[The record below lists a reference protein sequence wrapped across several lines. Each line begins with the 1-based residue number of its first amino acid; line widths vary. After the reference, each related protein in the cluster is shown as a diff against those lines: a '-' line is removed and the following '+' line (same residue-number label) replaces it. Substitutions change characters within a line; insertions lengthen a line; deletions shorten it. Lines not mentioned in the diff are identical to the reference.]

1 MRQIILTFWLAF
13 FGTLS
18 YASPLRVAFVYVS
31 PAGDAGWS
39 YSHELARQHVI
50 ESFGDTVETKIIE
63 SVPEGRPARNVIE
76 DLAKNN
82 DMVFTT
88 SWGYMISTERIAEQY
103 PNVKFEHAT
112 GLRRGSNLST
122 YATRAYQARYLSGMI
137 AAEKSKTERLGYVAA
152 YAIPEVIRGLNAFT
166 LGAKS
171 IKPNIQVEV
180 QWTNAWYAPSK
191 SRKLTLE
198 LIDNGADVIAHHVD
212 TPTPVQVA
220 QERGVY
226 AIGYHTD
233 MSEFG
238 PDSHLV
244 SVVHDWG
251 QIYVN
256 RIQAVMDGTWSA
268 KDLWPGLKQNTSH
281 LASMNSQLS
290 DSIVN
295 KVNSKT
301 ADIKDG
307 SFNIFSGPIN
317 NHKGRLRVKSGKTL
331 SDNKLLRM
339 NWYVE
344 GIIGDLKFY

>member
-1 MRQIILTFWLAF
+1 MKYIILTFWLVF
-13 FGTLS
+13 FSALS
-18 YASPLRVAFVYVS
+18 YASPLKVAFVYVS

-50 ESFGDTVETKIIE
+50 ETFGDSIETEIVE
-63 SVPEGRPARNVIE
+63 SVPEGRASRDVIAS
-76 DLAKNN
+76 LAKTN
-82 DMVFTT
+82 DLVFTT
-88 SWGYMISTERIAEQY
+88 SWGYMIPTERIAEQY

-112 GLRRGSNLST
+112 GLRRGGNLST

-152 YAIPEVIRGLNAFT
+152 YPIPEVIRGLNAFT

-171 IKPNIQVEV
+171 INPNIQVEV
-180 QWTNAWYAPSK
+180 QWINAWYGPAK
-191 SRKLTLE
+191 SRKLTME

-244 SVVHDWG
+244 SVVHDWRK
-251 QIYVN
+251 IYAD
-256 RIQAVMDGTWSA
+256 RIQTVIDGTWSA
-268 KDLWPGLKQNTSH
+268 KDLWPGLKQNSSH
-281 LASMNSQLS
+281 LASINPQLS
-290 DSIVN
+290 SSIVSE
-295 KVNSKT
+295 VNSKT
-301 ADIKDG
+301 AAIKDG
-307 SFNIFSGPIN
+307 SFNIFSGPIT
-317 NHKGRLRVKSGKTL
+317 NHKGRLRVKTGKTL
-331 SDNKLLRM
+331 NDDKLLRM

-344 GIIGDLKFY
+344 GVIGDLRFF